1 MTVTRGLVF
10 DISEGSIH
18 DGPGLRITVF
28 LKGCM
33 LRCRWCHSPEGQ
45 SPEPETLYPPSGET
59 LCGRWYTVEELTARL
74 AGPAAL
80 LGEGGGITFSG
91 GDPLAQPEFLLAML
105 AALKDF
111 HTVVETSG
119 AGDPAAL
126 AEAAR
131 RCSLIHYGLKLLDD
145 EAARRFTGQSAERAV
160 ANLRRLDADTGAA
173 PYILRLPLL
182 AGITDT
188 GENLRALMA
197 LARSLKRLRGIE
209 FLPAN
214 TLAAAKYAACRRT
227 MDPVCAACGTGRIP
241 PWFDPGAP
249 FRLL

>member
-1 MTVTRGLVF
+1 MTRGLVF
-10 DISEGSIH
+10 NISEGSIH

-45 SPEPETLYPPSGET
+45 SPEPETLHLPQGET
-59 LCGRWYTVEELTARL
+59 PCGQWYTVEELTARL
-74 AGPAAL
+74 VGPAAL

-126 AEAAR
+126 IEAAR

-145 EAARRFTGQSAERAV
+145 DAARRFTGQSAERAI
-160 ANLRRLDADTGAA
+160 ANLRRLDAETGAA
-173 PYILRLPLL
+173 PYLIRLPLL
-182 AGITDT
+182 AGITDAE
-188 GENLRALMA
+188 ENLRALMA
-197 LARSLKRLRGIE
+197 LARSLKRLQSIE

-214 TLAAAKYAACRRT
+214 PLAAAKYAACCRE
-227 MDPVCAACGTGRIP
+227 MDPVCAACGTGCLP